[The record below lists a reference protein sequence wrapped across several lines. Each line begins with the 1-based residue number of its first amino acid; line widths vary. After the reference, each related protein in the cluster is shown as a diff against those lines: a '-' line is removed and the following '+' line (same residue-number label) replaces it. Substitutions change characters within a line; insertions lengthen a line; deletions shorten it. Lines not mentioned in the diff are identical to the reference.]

1 MMDTEVLVADCK
13 MKPDGF
19 WFRRYIAFVSG
30 FHQDLE
36 LGIYALCK
44 VATLDN

>member
-1 MMDTEVLVADCK
+1 M
-13 MKPDGF
+13 
-19 WFRRYIAFVSG
+19 RYIAFISG
-30 FHQDLE
+30 FRQGLE